1 MTPTTLQAL
10 RRLLF
15 FSVPEAA
22 EHIGGVTERSWRKW
36 EDGDRAIPQDVIDRI
51 GEMVAW
57 RTRALAE
64 AESAMTDARRAM
76 RSASHDEGAAPT
88 VTWYATPEA
97 WARAEGKKAASMWRP
112 HCSVVAELCARHGAV
127 AVPTD

>member
-15 FSVPEAA
+15 FSAPEAA

-51 GEMVAW
+51 STMIAW
-57 RTRALAE
+57 RTKALAE
-64 AESAMTDARRAM
+64 AEAAIKDARRAM
-76 RSASHDEGAAPT
+76 RGNHEGAPPT
-88 VTWYATPEA
+88 VTWYATPDA
-97 WARAEGKKAASMWRP
+97 WMRAEGNRPEMWRP
-112 HCSVVAELCARHGAV
+112 HCSVVAELCARHGAI
-127 AVPTD
+127 AVPSD

>member
-36 EDGDRAIPQDVIDRI
+36 EDGDRGIPEDVTAKIT
-51 GEMVAW
+51 EMVAW
-57 RTRALAE
+57 RARALAE
-64 AESAMTDARRAM
+64 AEAALKDARRAM
-76 RSASHDEGAAPT
+76 RGKGTEASPPT

-97 WARAEGKKAASMWRP
+97 WAQAEGERPEMWRP

-127 AVPTD
+127 AVPVD

>member
-36 EDGDRAIPQDVIDRI
+36 EDGDRAVPEDVIGKI
-51 GEMVAW
+51 TAMAAW
-57 RTRALAE
+57 RMRALTEAE
-64 AESAMTDARRAM
+64 AAIKDARRAM
-76 RSASHDEGAAPT
+76 RGHPEAAAPT
-88 VTWYATPEA
+88 VTWYVSAAA
-97 WARAEGKKAASMWRP
+97 WARAERNRPEMWRP
-112 HCSVVAELCARHGAV
+112 HCSVVAEICARHGAE
-127 AVPTD
+127 AVPSD